1 MRAYYAGFLSA
12 LIFAGLSSSFAQT
25 ISTNTPIPPLQWI
38 NLTDSLGGARPPP
51 LKDAVMGYDESSR
64 SLIIFGGESSGGFP
78 QSQTYILNL
87 QTLQWSTPS
96 PPDNLR
102 RTPSARSSAIG
113 GVDNAASNRHG
124 FVVIGGKD
132 SGGRALSDVW
142 EFDFI
147 NQFWSEV
154 SVSPGGPPP
163 RWGSAGGID
172 LRTPP
177 AQDPVVPGP
186 NNTFYIAGG
195 FNGATTQPLSDVW
208 MLNVSGTLSSNLPDS
223 VAASWQ
229 RVSITPSLSSQV
241 NQGGTIIGHQI
252 VAVGGCGTAS
262 SDRSC
267 ANRNSYIIDLTRS
280 QVISP
285 DGCPA
290 PRLSPTVISNTN
302 PFSTRFASQAFLL
315 LGIFNA
321 SLWDDGGGLEK
332 GEVAVLDI
340 NTGSWARILPS
351 GDPGASGKQAFPGP
365 REGASAFSFPQAL
378 VGSDRNISSDTII
391 YGGRD
396 VEGRYLSEVWLLR
409 AYSGELSSTSER
421 WSGYGNGQ
429 LQTGANANG
438 AGVSVSYLSQCAVA
452 ISPTQSSTSS
462 SLGPSATQSPPGS
475 PTSPQDGDARFFPYD
490 TSTTHKLL
498 APLSLA
504 IFQVAFLVLR
514 QVSPWFNTSF
524 ASDTHLAWTYL
535 PILAVIVAH
544 GVGVAGIATAFT
556 SISATSSIAKRAE
569 PSLTLQTLH
578 GQVGLAFF
586 VGLFGLVPILLA
598 LGLLIQFLR
607 RPADS
612 RSEKSKATSIALNE
626 KNDPHSEPISRPQS
640 EQNVS
645 PPSLSRQRVHSWGP
659 STLWQRSTEGRLS
672 DDSESMS
679 SGGPTRTFEVLNRP
693 ARNRK
698 KTGASLA
705 IPMNESPS
713 HIPRNLSDVDWLQR
727 RRSLNAV
734 GELDYALTQAS
745 RPTPSTPHTMDA
757 LVPPGN
763 PISNGQ
769 PFMPSL
775 FASVVHILLHVFLLA
790 LSIITLIALWR
801 RAPRAAFA
809 VFLAWTIIFYVI
821 MFISSWRGRPNNSLL
836 SSLCYRIRTDP
847 HQIPA
852 LSASPTPQSIPA
864 DVDQYPFPTDNRGP
878 YVHHQPTYRVAPS
891 DYSHGPRSV
900 ETDDDIDED
909 DDARQRQMEEEMSR
923 RDVSIVT
930 VPRRK
935 LWITN
940 PS

>member
-1 MRAYYAGFLSA
+1 MGFS
-12 LIFAGLSSSFAQT
+12 GGDR
-25 ISTNTPIPPLQWI
+25 
-38 NLTDSLGGARPPP
+38 LTDTP
-51 LKDAVMGYDESSR
+51 SSR
-64 SLIIFGGESSGGFP
+64 
-78 QSQTYILNL
+78 
-87 QTLQWSTPS
+87 
-96 PPDNLR
+96 
-102 RTPSARSSAIG
+102 
-113 GVDNAASNRHG
+113 
-124 FVVIGGKD
+124 
-132 SGGRALSDVW
+132 
-142 EFDFI
+142 
-147 NQFWSEV
+147 
-154 SVSPGGPPP
+154 
-163 RWGSAGGID
+163 
-172 LRTPP
+172 
-177 AQDPVVPGP
+177 PVVPGP

-229 RVSITPSLSSQV
+229 RVSITP
-241 NQGGTIIGHQI
+241 
-252 VAVGGCGTAS
+252 
-262 SDRSC
+262 RY
-267 ANRNSYIIDLTRS
+267 RRKLTK
-280 QVISP
+280 VISP

-340 NTGSWARILPS
+340 NTAHGLEYCHLATLALLESKLSLGPGGRVCLLLPS
-351 GDPGASGKQAFPGP
+351 STCWE
-365 REGASAFSFPQAL
+365 RPQYILRYHCKCQDL
-378 VGSDRNISSDTII
+378 VAELILTSPQI

-462 SLGPSATQSPPGS
+462 SLGPRLRNHHRDHQPRRKMVMLDSSLTTRGLSRF
-475 PTSPQDGDARFFPYD
+475 TS
-490 TSTTHKLL
+490 SI
-498 APLSLA
+498 S
-504 IFQVAFLVLR
+504 
-514 QVSPWFNTSF
+514 WFNTSF

-679 SGGPTRTFEVLNRP
+679 SGGPLE
-693 ARNRK
+693 
-698 KTGASLA
+698 
-705 IPMNESPS
+705 
-713 HIPRNLSDVDWLQR
+713 LSK
-727 RRSLNAV
+727 
-734 GELDYALTQAS
+734 
-745 RPTPSTPHTMDA
+745 
-757 LVPPGN
+757 
-763 PISNGQ
+763 
-769 PFMPSL
+769 F
-775 FASVVHILLHVFLLA
+775 
-790 LSIITLIALWR
+790 SIAR
-801 RAPRAAFA
+801 RA
-809 VFLAWTIIFYVI
+809 T
-821 MFISSWRGRPNNSLL
+821 GRKPEHRS
-836 SSLCYRIRTDP
+836 
-847 HQIPA
+847 
-852 LSASPTPQSIPA
+852 QS
-864 DVDQYPFPTDNRGP
+864 R
-878 YVHHQPTYRVAPS
+878 
-891 DYSHGPRSV
+891 
-900 ETDDDIDED
+900 
-909 DDARQRQMEEEMSR
+909 
-923 RDVSIVT
+923 
-930 VPRRK
+930 
-935 LWITN
+935 
-940 PS
+940 